1 MTTQDLLDPKSWAER
16 TFGSVQLH
24 DRRRTR
30 RAVQAA
36 SNLAENPLG
45 SLPAQ
50 MHTWKETKALYRLLD
65 EPDVTFAALMQP
77 HLQQTRAQAT
87 SSAVVLLVQD
97 TTDIDLSHRHKIS
110 GVGQI
115 GNERGRGFFV
125 QTVLAVRPQTRE
137 VLGCMAQEPFVRVP
151 APQGE
156 QRHQRLKREAR
167 ETDVWIRQVHTI
179 GAPAAGSMWV
189 HVGDRGADMFP
200 FFQACQTT
208 QTRFLV
214 RAAQNRRVQENEEE
228 ITYSLT
234 RARSW
239 PSQAS
244 RPFEVPARHG
254 HPGRSTQLQLSFGQL
269 TLLPPRNEPRA
280 SKDPIPVWVIRV
292 WEEQAPE
299 GEEPLEW
306 ILLTSVPTATLEEA
320 WERVDWYGH
329 RWLAEDYHHC
339 LKSGCRI
346 EDRQLQSVDGLM
358 RLLGLLSPLAVRLL
372 QVRAC
377 TREDPERPAA
387 EVIEPLMLAVLAQ
400 RTGQSPLTMT
410 VGTDLGRRW
419 HAWVAIWHA
428 LMMGLLDGE
437 PSGKAGSLCKRCLRA
452 LILLFT
458 SVCKMWVR
466 ISPSRGGR

>member
-16 TFGSVQLH
+16 TFGGVQLH

-36 SNLAENPLG
+36 SKLAENPLG
-45 SLPAQ
+45 TLPAQ
-50 MHTWKETKALYRLLD
+50 MQTWKETKALYRLLD
-65 EPDVTFAALMQP
+65 EPDVTFAALMEP
-77 HLQQTRAQAT
+77 HLQQTREQAL
-87 SSAVVLLVQD
+87 SSPVVLLVQD
-97 TTDIDLSHRHKIS
+97 TTDSDLSHRRKIS

-115 GNERGRGFFV
+115 GNERGRGFFL
-125 QTVLAVRPQTRE
+125 QTVLAVRPQPRE

-167 ETDVWIRQVHTI
+167 ETDVWMRQIHSI
-179 GAPAAGSMWV
+179 GTPAAGSVWV

-208 QTRFLV
+208 QTYFLV
-214 RAAQNRRVQENEEE
+214 RAAQNRRVQGNEDELM
-228 ITYSLT
+228 YSLT
-234 RARSW
+234 RTRAF

-254 HPGRSTQLQLSFGQL
+254 HQARSTQLQLAFGQL

-280 SKDPIPVWVIRV
+280 SKDPVTVWVIRV
-292 WEEQAPE
+292 WEEQAPD

-306 ILLTSVPTATLEEA
+306 ILLTSVPTTTLEQA
-320 WERVDWYGH
+320 WERVDWYRC
-329 RWLAEDYHHC
+329 RWLVEDYHQC

-346 EDRQLQSVDGLM
+346 EERQLQSVDGLM
-358 RLLGLLSPLAVRLL
+358 RLLGLLSPLAVRLV
-372 QVRAC
+372 QVRALA
-377 TREDPERPAA
+377 REEPERPAS

-400 RTGQSPLTMT
+400 RTGHAPATMT
-410 VGTDLGRRW
+410 IGTFWTEVARLGGYLARAHDGPAGWRT
-419 HAWVAIWHA
+419 IWKGWLLLQTLLEGAHLA
-428 LMMGLLDGE
+428 LH
-437 PSGKAGSLCKRCLRA
+437 LR
-452 LILLFT
+452 L
-458 SVCKMWVR
+458 
-466 ISPSRGGR
+466 

>member
-1 MTTQDLLDPKSWAER
+1 MNTQEVLDPQQWAER
-16 TFGSVQLH
+16 TFGGVQLH
-24 DRRRTR
+24 DLRRSR
-30 RAVQAA
+30 RAVKAA

-65 EPDVTFAALMQP
+65 EPDVSFAGLMQP
-77 HLQQTRAQAT
+77 HLQQTREQAM
-87 SSAVVLLVQD
+87 SSPVVLLVQD

-151 APQGE
+151 APEGE
-156 QRHQRLKREAR
+156 QRHQRLKREER

-179 GAPAAGSMWV
+179 GTPATGSVWV

-200 FFQACQTT
+200 FFQACQAT
-208 QTRFLV
+208 QTHFLV

-234 RARSW
+234 RTRAF

-254 HPGRSTQLQLSFGQL
+254 RKGRSTQLQLSFGQM

-280 SKDPIPVWVIRV
+280 GKDPVTVWVIRV

-306 ILLTSVPTATLEEA
+306 ILLTSVPTTTLEQA

-329 RWLAEDYHHC
+329 RWLVEDYHQC
-339 LKSGCRI
+339 LKSGCRM
-346 EDRQLQSVDGLM
+346 EERQGPRVDGLI

-372 QVRAC
+372 QIRGYA
-377 TREDPERPAA
+377 REEPERPAS
-387 EVIEPLMLAVLAQ
+387 EVIDPLMLAVLAE
-400 RTGQSPLTMT
+400 RCGQSPVTMT
-410 VGTDLGRRW
+410 LGTFWTEVACLGGYLARRRDGPPGW
-419 HAWVAIWHA
+419 RTVWKGWLSLQTLLEGAHLA
-428 LMMGLLDGE
+428 LH
-437 PSGKAGSLCKRCLRA
+437 LR
-452 LILLFT
+452 L
-458 SVCKMWVR
+458 
-466 ISPSRGGR
+466 

>member
-16 TFGSVQLH
+16 TFGGVQLH
-24 DRRRTR
+24 DMRRTR
-30 RAVQAA
+30 RAVKAA

-50 MHTWKETKALYRLLD
+50 MHTWKETKAVYRLLD

-77 HLQQTRAQAT
+77 HLHQTREQAT
-87 SSAVVLLVQD
+87 ASPVVLLVQD
-97 TTDIDLSHRHKIS
+97 TTDIDLSHRRKIS

-125 QTVLAVRPQTRE
+125 QTVLAVRPERRE
-137 VLGCMAQEPFVRVP
+137 VLGCLAQEPFVRIP
-151 APQGE
+151 APEGE
-156 QRHQRLKREAR
+156 QRHERLKREER
-167 ETDVWIRQVHTI
+167 ESDVWIRQVQSI
-179 GAPAAGSMWV
+179 GTPESASMWV

-200 FFQACQTT
+200 FFQACQAT
-208 QTRFLV
+208 QTHFLV

-228 ITYSLT
+228 ITYSLL
-234 RARSW
+234 RARAF

-254 HPGRSTQLQLSFGQL
+254 RKGRSTQLQLSFGQM

-280 SKDPIPVWVIRV
+280 GKDPVTVWVIRV
-292 WEEQAPE
+292 WEEQTPA

-306 ILLTSVPTATLEEA
+306 ILLTSVPTTTLEQA

-329 RWLAEDYHHC
+329 RWLVEDYHQC

-346 EDRQLQSVDGLM
+346 EQRQLQTVDGLM

-377 TREDPERPAA
+377 AGEDPERPAS
-387 EVIEPLMLAVLAQ
+387 EVIDPLMLAVGWL
-400 RTGQSPLTMT
+400 S
-410 VGTDLGRRW
+410 GTL
-419 HAWVAIWHA
+419 
-428 LMMGLLDGE
+428 
-437 PSGKAGSLCKRCLRA
+437 P
-452 LILLFT
+452 
-458 SVCKMWVR
+458 
-466 ISPSRGGR
+466 

>member
-1 MTTQDLLDPKSWAER
+1 MNTQEMLDPKSWAER
-16 TFGSVQLH
+16 TFGGVQLH
-24 DRRRTR
+24 DLRRTR

-36 SNLAENPLG
+36 SSLAENPLG

-65 EPDVTFAALMQP
+65 EPDVTFDALMHP
-77 HLQQTRAQAT
+77 HFQQTREQAN
-87 SSAVVLLVQD
+87 SAPVVLMVQD

-137 VLGCMAQEPFVRVP
+137 VLGCIAQEPFVRIP
-151 APQGE
+151 APEGE
-156 QRHQRLKREAR
+156 QRYQRRKREER
-167 ETDVWIRQVHTI
+167 ESDVWIRQVHAI
-179 GAPAAGSMWV
+179 GTPAAGSTWV

-200 FFQACQTT
+200 FFQACQAT
-208 QTRFLV
+208 QTHFLV
-214 RAAQNRRVQENEEE
+214 RAAQNRRVQESEEE

-234 RARSW
+234 QARSW

-254 HPGRSTQLQLSFGQL
+254 HKGRSTQLQLSCGQI
-269 TLLPPRNEPRA
+269 TLLPPRHEPRA
-280 SKDPIPVWVIRV
+280 GKDPMTVWVIRV
-292 WEEQAPE
+292 WEEQAPA

-306 ILLTSVPTATLEEA
+306 ILVTSVPTTTLEQA
-320 WERVDWYGH
+320 WERVEWYRQ
-329 RWLAEDYHHC
+329 RWLVEDYHQC

-346 EDRQLQSVDGLM
+346 EQRQLQTVDGLI

-372 QVRAC
+372 QVRALA
-377 TREDPERPAA
+377 REEPERPAH

-400 RTGQSPLTMT
+400 RCGASPATMT
-410 VGTDLGRRW
+410 VGTFWTEVARLGGYLARSHDGPPGWRT
-419 HAWVAIWHA
+419 IWKGW
-428 LMMGLLDGE
+428 L
-437 PSGKAGSLCKRCLRA
+437 SLQTFLEGVHFAVHLR
-452 LILLFT
+452 L
-458 SVCKMWVR
+458 
-466 ISPSRGGR
+466 

>member
-1 MTTQDLLDPKSWAER
+1 MNTQEVLDPHQWAER
-16 TFGSVQLH
+16 TFGGVQLH
-24 DRRRTR
+24 DLRRSR

-77 HLQQTRAQAT
+77 HMQQTREQAT
-87 SSAVVLLVQD
+87 SAPVVLLVQD

-115 GNERGRGFFV
+115 GNERGRGFFI
-125 QTVLAVRPQTRE
+125 QTVLAVRPQSRE

-151 APQGE
+151 APEGE

-167 ETDVWIRQVHTI
+167 ESDVWIRQVHTI
-179 GAPAAGSMWV
+179 GMPAAGSIWV

-200 FFQACQTT
+200 FFQACQAT
-208 QTRFLV
+208 QTHFLV
-214 RAAQNRRVQENEEE
+214 RAAQNRRVQEHEAE
-228 ITYSLT
+228 ITYALT
-234 RARSW
+234 LARSW

-244 RPFEVPARHG
+244 RAFEVPARHG
-254 HPGRSTQLQLSFGQL
+254 HPARSTQLQLSFGQM

-280 SKDPIPVWVIRV
+280 SKDPMRVWVIRV

-306 ILLTSVPTATLEEA
+306 ILLTSVPTTTPAEA

-329 RWLAEDYHHC
+329 RWLAEDYHQC

-346 EDRQLQSVDGLM
+346 EQRQLQSVDGLV

-372 QVRAC
+372 QIRGFA
-377 TREDPERPAA
+377 RSEPERPAH
-387 EVIEPLMLAVLAQ
+387 EVVEPLMLAVVAQ
-400 RTGQSPLTMT
+400 RSGHSPASMT
-410 VGTDLGRRW
+410 VGTFWTEVARLGGYLARSHDGPPGWRT
-419 HAWVAIWHA
+419 IWKGW
-428 LMMGLLDGE
+428 L
-437 PSGKAGSLCKRCLRA
+437 SLQTFLEGVHFAFHLR
-452 LILLFT
+452 L
-458 SVCKMWVR
+458 
-466 ISPSRGGR
+466 